1 MKMSITPQTIPEN
14 VYFNKNHLLSA
25 AATRP
30 LSSIMGGVG
39 ADNVSLADAQLVS
52 RFISAGIQRHHP
64 RLTHRHTHTAH
75 TLNTALF
82 PLRAD
87 SGALGSGAA
96 PSQQSK
102 VCSDGDQTGAAA
114 ASRWKRRR
122 RQSSTEDRQGKTGKE
137 ATPSDWSQKLT
148 DCLLFSE
155 SVVTAPRSTPKC
167 ISIQPHKR
175 ARST

>member
-1 MKMSITPQTIPEN
+1 MKMSITPETIPEN

-52 RFISAGIQRHHP
+52 RFINAGIQRHHP
-64 RLTHRHTHTAH
+64 RLPHTHRHTHTVHA
-75 TLNTALF
+75 LNTVLF

-87 SGALGSGAA
+87 SSTLGSGAV

-102 VCSDGDQTGAAA
+102 VCSDGDQTEAAA

-122 RQSSTEDRQGKTGKE
+122 RQSSTETGKE
-137 ATPSDWSQKLT
+137 NWERSDSERLESQT
-148 DCLLFSE
+148 D
-155 SVVTAPRSTPKC
+155 
-167 ISIQPHKR
+167 
-175 ARST
+175 